1 MLTPALLQAFF
12 VQSDMRYQNA
22 YKEAITYWPRFAEL
36 APAGTE
42 TMIFNWIAQF
52 PKMRK
57 WIGEKVMNN
66 LKARAYPLTPD
77 DWENT
82 YWVDRNKIADDQTG
96 IFTKAPEMQAQVGAR
111 WPEDL
116 VTTAL
121 INGTTALGYD
131 GAAFFSANH
140 PVDIDDTSLGTYSN
154 LNTTAALSATTYA
167 AAKAQMRSYKGEGGV
182 SLQVMPTVLM
192 VGPSNEQMGKQI
204 ILGSNITQI
213 VQAAGVN
220 VAAAAPS
227 NVWVGDTTLI
237 VNERL
242 IDDTAGAWY
251 LFSTDRIKPF
261 VFVQREAVH
270 RIPLVD
276 PQNPLVFNQKKFA
289 FSIEGRGTAGY
300 TLPFLAIKNTP

>member
-1 MLTPALLQAFF
+1 MLTPALLQSFF

-22 YKEAITYWPRFAEL
+22 YKEVVTYWDRFAEL
-36 APAGTE
+36 APSGTE
-42 TMIFNWIAQF
+42 TMIFNWLAQF

-57 WIGEKVMNN
+57 WVGEKVMNN
-66 LKARAYPLTPD
+66 LKARAYPLTSD

-82 YWVDRNKIADDQTG
+82 YWVDRNKIADDQAG
-96 IFTKAPEMQAQVGAR
+96 IFSRAPELQARVAAR

-140 PVDIDDTSLGTYSN
+140 PVDIDDPSLGTYSN
-154 LNTTAALSATTYA
+154 LNTTSALTANTYA

-182 SLQVMPTVLM
+182 SLQVMPTLLM
-192 VGPSNEQMGKQI
+192 VGPSNEQTAKQI

-213 VQAAGVN
+213 VQQAGVN

-251 LFSTDRIKPF
+251 LMSTDMLKPF

-276 PQNPLVFNQKKFA
+276 PTNPLVFNQKKFA

-300 TLPFLAIKNTP
+300 SLPFLAIKNVP